1 MERTGQLPLKKPLTG
16 EKNTIVKKGHLSK
29 MEGPLF
35 VFVKKKNIHSSVLKK
50 SNNNKKNRMHQQQK
64 VYQL

>member
-16 EKNTIVKKGHLSK
+16 EKTTVVKKGHLSK

-50 SNNNKKNRMHQQQK
+50 KLKKKNNCTHQQQK